1 MELAFLCIGNS
12 VLKWFIALLPL
23 DPCVSFSFSFFP
35 LVWALDIFSE
45 DFIFIYS
52 KQWDNVF
59 FLPFFTVSQWKYL
72 IVYTWRKKKKHMDH
86 HLLSFFGFIDQSN
99 KYILNFSH
107 RTQLKFGGCYSLCSK
122 STICLSINVDEMH
135 YKFTWSKLW
144 SSSWCSIFYSPY
156 I

>member
-52 KQWDNVF
+52 KHWDNVF

-72 IVYTWRKKKKHMDH
+72 IVYTWRKKKNIWTIIYCPFSGLLTNQQSVQQINNLFEHKRWWDALQIYMIKTLIFILMFYILFSLYITLSSISALAWF
-86 HLLSFFGFIDQSN
+86 LLS
-99 KYILNFSH
+99 
-107 RTQLKFGGCYSLCSK
+107 
-122 STICLSINVDEMH
+122 
-135 YKFTWSKLW
+135 
-144 SSSWCSIFYSPY
+144 
-156 I
+156 